1 MTDKTLQ
8 TILPGIDYCI
18 WGIYFLTIPHYL
30 NRLILQYDAT
40 KFKY

>member
-8 TILPGIDYCI
+8 IILPGIDYFI
-18 WGIYFLTIPHYL
+18 WGIYLLTIPHYL

-40 KFKY
+40 KFEY